1 MSSAINTSTS
11 GIKAFQTKMNV
22 IANNV
27 ANINTDNFKKNRV
40 FFKEGV
46 DGGVQTKIYKSNTAG
61 HIRKEIEKGQMVE
74 KESSNVDMIE
84 EVTESLPAQ
93 RGYEANLKMLKVHDE
108 MLENL
113 LDITG

>member
-11 GIKAFQTKMNV
+11 GVKAFQTKMNV

-27 ANINTDNFKKNRV
+27 ANVNTDNFKKSRV
-40 FFKEGV
+40 VFQEGT
-46 DGGVQTKIYKSNTAG
+46 DGGVRTKTYTSNTAG

-74 KESSNVDMIE
+74 KESSNVDLIE
-84 EVTESLPAQ
+84 EVTESIPAQ

-108 MLENL
+108 MLVNL
-113 LDITG
+113 LDIMG